1 MDTDP
6 ARREAR
12 LIVLRRSP
20 ERLEA
25 LKRAMAQFLGGVLSI
40 RDAGVRTENGL
51 VEPTLSPHK
60 IVRRPSLAKLFL
72 DRGGYLPSMQMLR
85 DEYETQQ
92 LLNTIQS
99 VRKSVSAGP
108 PIARRRPRAWHR
120 TKHRCFQEL
129 PCRAATARC
138 RPSAVPATGW
148 LSTWTPTSDS
158 GWKLWPAAERDG
170 VPPRHPGSHAWWPRL
185 RRPLRGGSRSPSHRR
200 RPTPTS
206 WSPPRSATFPEG
218 GGRRGANNRCVDCL
232 GVA

>member
-72 DRGGYLPSMQMLR
+72 DRGGYLPSVQMLR

-99 VRKSVSAGP
+99 VRKIEFRLA
-108 PIARRRPRAWHR
+108 HR
-120 TKHRCFQEL
+120 S
-129 PCRAATARC
+129 P
-138 RPSAVPATGW
+138 
-148 LSTWTPTSDS
+148 
-158 GWKLWPAAERDG
+158 DG
-170 VPPRHPGSHAWWPRL
+170 VHVLSQPVAGTADGRHLAVAARQGKAL
-185 RRPLRGGSRSPSHRR
+185 LK
-200 RPTPTS
+200 
-206 WSPPRSATFPEG
+206 A
-218 GGRRGANNRCVDCL
+218 VVL
-232 GVA
+232 GVRRQEHVDAVGRSVGQPKLDFAHRLNGV